1 MLYWLSEIALSF
13 WLFFSFA
20 SIYLTYAWSVVGLY
34 SLTSKE
40 GGRIR
45 ILTLSK
51 ITWFNFYK
59 NFCQLY
65 HKVSECFLRYTC
77 FKFGLASSSWCQKL
91 DTFIICLLNKTTPFD
106 PICMCWYNCL
116 ISFLIPHSIYTWKTI
131 KYT

>member
-34 SLTSKE
+34 SLTSE